1 MCIPRAHPF
10 SSPPPNP
17 PFPLANNQLAKHEDK
32 GPCTKN
38 VFNCWWTKV
47 DKTKKSNDQVGPDGA
62 SKASAGVAETSYFIH
77 MISPLL
83 TSHCSCY
90 LCAMSGVLII
100 PRADIK
106 LLHQYILALAGTSIS
121 SHWSVPTP
129 NQPLNMASICLII
142 AKFIIHSVLLFSNI
156 RLPTL
161 VLICVYN
168 FFHIPPIKKWSLNSS
183 PLDYGLALVTRF
195 YNIKCNGNDTT
206 GLPKLGN
213 LKAVQPPPWCTNT
226 LPSASLS
233 QELALWCFLPNQHA
247 VKKPSSRSHRRR
259 SSQQPSSA
267 TRCERSSLPT
277 TPVPATL
284 WLQLHER
291 LEATATQLS
300 PVLARATRRDE
311 REREREGNLVV
322 LSL

>member
-1 MCIPRAHPF
+1 MKIRVPAWKMFLTADGQRWTKQRNQTIRWGTMGPLKLQQEWLKHPISYTWSHLSWLPRA
-10 SSPPPNP
+10 
-17 PFPLANNQLAKHEDK
+17 LA
-32 GPCTKN
+32 
-38 VFNCWWTKV
+38 
-47 DKTKKSNDQVGPDGA
+47 
-62 SKASAGVAETSYFIH
+62 
-77 MISPLL
+77 ISVL
-83 TSHCSCY
+83 
-90 LCAMSGVLII
+90 SGVLII

-106 LLHQYILALAGTSIS
+106 LLHQYILALVGTSIS
-121 SHWSVPTP
+121 SYCSVPMP

-161 VLICVYN
+161 VLTCVYN
-168 FFHIPPIKKWSLNSS
+168 FFHTPPIKKKWSLNSS

-267 TRCERSSLPT
+267 TRCERSSPHDTSTSHSLT
-277 TPVPATL
+277 AATWKTGSNSHPAEPSAGQSHRTG
-284 WLQLHER
+284 R
-291 LEATATQLS
+291 
-300 PVLARATRRDE
+300 E
-311 REREREGNLVV
+311 RERER
-322 LSL
+322 